1 MGFAPSPDVAWWGW
15 VGASVVAALAALK
28 MGGPGLA
35 ALVLVTAVLL
45 PGGAWLVWRTRGDGQ
60 LEAALPDT
68 LEAVARSLRS
78 GASLRLAIGEA
89 AARGGA
95 LADDLVRVAAEV
107 DLGADVGTTL
117 ERWGG
122 ARPLPGIRLTV
133 AALCL
138 GAEAGGPQARAV
150 DGVAATLRQRLSVAA
165 EARALGA
172 QARVSA
178 LVIAL
183 SPVVFC
189 TVASSADRGTARF
202 LLHTGTGQ
210 LMLASGIALD
220 LVGALWMTVLTK
232 IDQ

>member
-1 MGFAPSPDVAWWGW
+1 
-15 VGASVVAALAALK
+15 
-28 MGGPGLA
+28 
-35 ALVLVTAVLL
+35 
-45 PGGAWLVWRTRGDGQ
+45 
-60 LEAALPDT
+60 
-68 LEAVARSLRS
+68 
-78 GASLRLAIGEA
+78 
-89 AARGGA
+89 
-95 LADDLVRVAAEV
+95 
-107 DLGADVGTTL
+107 
-117 ERWGG
+117 
-122 ARPLPGIRLTV
+122 V

-172 QARVSA
+172 QARVSG

-189 TVASSADRGTARF
+189 AVASSADRGTARF

-210 LMLASGIALD
+210 LLLATGIALD